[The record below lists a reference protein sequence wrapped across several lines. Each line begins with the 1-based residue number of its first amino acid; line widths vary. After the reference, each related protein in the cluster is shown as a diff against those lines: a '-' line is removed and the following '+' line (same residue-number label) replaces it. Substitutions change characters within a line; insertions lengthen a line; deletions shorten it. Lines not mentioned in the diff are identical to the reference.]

1 MAKRRKGRVIGN
13 KRTHKPMLG
22 VTRKMPKSQM
32 SIYLGPGSRGKM
44 MRVCGVQVQV
54 GDAR

>member
-44 MRVCGVQVQV
+44 MRV
-54 GDAR
+54 